1 MMFRKILI
9 GLSLV
14 IGLTSGLVYA
24 SSTASRQY
32 NFVDDKNN
40 TIPITASRMD
50 AEFDNIITKLNQ
62 KVIIASSAPSSPI
75 AGMLWYDS
83 TNKYLKQY
91 RNNEWVVIGVHVGAS
106 AVATPQEGDA
116 WYETDTD
123 KFQVYNGS
131 AWIEV
136 PTVGSAA
143 QGDSL
148 YHDGTNWV
156 RLAKNTSATRYWS
169 NTGTSNNP
177 AWAQVALATGVS
189 GNLPVGNLNSGT
201 SASATTFWRGDAT
214 WGTPGLSNV
223 LFSFSGQTDN
233 PGYFVGTTL
242 TGSTDTQYAY
252 WRSGANNTYETV
264 IATKWVKIPQVSTVT
279 IWARIWNS
287 EGSGVNGANVR
298 VNIGSATNN
307 IDGTQNQVTP
317 EWKSFTIDVSG
328 LSNGTTY
335 DVTIDLANG
344 YDNNVISVYLGS
356 IIALGS

>member
-1 MMFRKILI
+1 MIKKIII
-9 GLSLV
+9 GLSLI
-14 IGLTSGLVYA
+14 IGLTSSLVYA

-62 KVIIASSAPSSPI
+62 KVIISSSAPSSPI

-91 RNNEWVVIGVHVGAS
+91 RNNEWVVLAIHVAAS
-106 AVATPQEGDA
+106 AAATPQEGDA

-123 KFQVYNGS
+123 KYWLYNGS
-131 AWIEV
+131 SWVEV
-136 PTVGSAA
+136 PLIASAT
-143 QGDSL
+143 QGDII
-148 YHDGTNWV
+148 YYDGTNWS
-156 RLAKNTSATRYWS
+156 RLAKNTSSTRS
-169 NTGTSNNP
+169 LTNTGTSNNP

-189 GNLPVGNLNSGT
+189 GNLPVANLNSGT

-223 LFSFSGQTDN
+223 LFSFSGQTDTA
-233 PGYFVGTTL
+233 GYLVNSSL
-242 TGSTDTQYAY
+242 TAAASSSYSYYAITGPDESYSTII
-252 WRSGANNTYETV
+252 S
-264 IATKWVKIPQVSTVT
+264 TKWVKIPQVSTVT
-279 IWARIWNS
+279 IWARIWQQSAS
-287 EGSGVNGANVR
+287 EAVSCK
-298 VNIGSATNN
+298 VNIGTANGSVS
-307 IDGTQNQVTP
+307 GTTAQQTP

-328 LSNGTTY
+328 LTNSTTY
-335 DVTIDLANG
+335 DVTIQLGATG
-344 YDNNVISVYLGS
+344 AGGATGTYLGS